1 MQLEEQNH
9 AVTRGLEKDLII
21 PRSSGPASTAPGRVP
36 ARASRGRHR
45 GRQLMRP
52 VLSGNEMQPSAWEQL
67 ARAAVVALWRLSS
80 ALRSHQHPVQV
91 GPGGLAECVIADL
104 LSVPSGGAPTAGP
117 WPVSGA

>member
-36 ARASRGRHR
+36 ARASRGQHR

-52 VLSGNEMQPSAWEQL
+52 VLSGNDMQPSAREQL
-67 ARAAVVALWRLSS
+67 ARAAVVAVAAVVS
-80 ALRSHQHPVQV
+80 ALAHQNPGSWGV
-91 GPGGLAECVIADL
+91 GRIIDVFGGGL
-104 LSVPSGGAPTAGP
+104 SGGDL
-117 WPVSGA
+117 